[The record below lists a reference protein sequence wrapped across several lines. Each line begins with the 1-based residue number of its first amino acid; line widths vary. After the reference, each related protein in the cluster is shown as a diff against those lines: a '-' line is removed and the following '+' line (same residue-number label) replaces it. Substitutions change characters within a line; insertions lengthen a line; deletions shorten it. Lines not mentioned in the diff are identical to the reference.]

1 MNAESTTPRTAA
13 YEPREHEVKQN
24 VENDQRRSGE
34 YDFQRE
40 GEVYLLPR
48 RVDAVEQKQ
57 AESEER
63 DKHYKER
70 QLALDGKL
78 VRLTTW
84 LVIVGLLGT
93 GLALWQSVI
102 AKQAANAAQ
111 SAANTANRA
120 TQIAEQ
126 TLASGNESF
135 GQTLAQMEA
144 QSKAMQKAAVA
155 AEQGA
160 KATISSNAIS
170 GRGVAI
176 TEESLRLTR
185 EVLERPYVFL
195 TGST

>member
-1 MNAESTTPRTAA
+1 
-13 YEPREHEVKQN
+13 